1 MPKTTSPSFNS
12 DAQPSFS
19 GIYEMASSP
28 SALELASRTH
38 RNIFFAYMCWLA
50 VAAIAT
56 LLFTWALWKSSNR
69 RQDAAKAE
77 ADLRVLN
84 VEQTV
89 ADSKKAAAEANKI
102 AEGERL
108 ARVKL
113 EARLAP
119 RSLKGESQKAVA
131 NAIRAFAPQS
141 FDILWYADDPE
152 SHDLANDI
160 YAAFQH
166 AGWVLDSSNSWL
178 GFSVI
183 LGVVIEFAPSATD
196 TVGTAGDALAAA
208 LQEEG
213 IDAKAQSRVD
223 DEKEKQ
229 PERLRIKVGKKP

>member
-1 MPKTTSPSFNS
+1 LVFRSPLMARQKAIPLPIVNVAIAVMSAASNS
-12 DAQPSFS
+12 
-19 GIYEMASSP
+19 SSP

-89 ADSKKAAAEANKI
+89 ADSRKAAAEANKI
-102 AEGERL
+102 AEEERL

-119 RSLKGESQKAVA
+119 R
-131 NAIRAFAPQS
+131 
-141 FDILWYADDPE
+141 
-152 SHDLANDI
+152 
-160 YAAFQH
+160 
-166 AGWVLDSSNSWL
+166 
-178 GFSVI
+178 
-183 LGVVIEFAPSATD
+183 
-196 TVGTAGDALAAA
+196 
-208 LQEEG
+208 
-213 IDAKAQSRVD
+213 
-223 DEKEKQ
+223 
-229 PERLRIKVGKKP
+229 